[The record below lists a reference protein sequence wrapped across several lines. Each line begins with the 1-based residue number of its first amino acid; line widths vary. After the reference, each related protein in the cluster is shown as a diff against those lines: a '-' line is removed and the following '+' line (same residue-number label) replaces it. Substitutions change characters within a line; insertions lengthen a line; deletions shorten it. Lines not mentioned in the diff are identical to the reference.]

1 MWFYEVFL
9 MISALSGL
17 LFPPRSG
24 KKKFFGVLFEL
35 LNAQEPPK
43 SDFSAP
49 KSLPRAIFERKVTLP
64 RPTLGPPGRILDAKM
79 SSNRPLRPGGMRG
92 AIKPDLAGK
101 RKAHV
106 AKNAGT

>member
-1 MWFYEVFL
+1 
-9 MISALSGL
+9 MISALFRAYF
-17 LFPPRSG
+17 FPPG
-24 KKKFFGVLFEL
+24 AEKKKILWGLCEL

-79 SSNRPLRPGGMRG
+79 SSNRPFWPGGMRG
-92 AIKPDLAGK
+92 AIKYITYF
-101 RKAHV
+101 RSYIRY
-106 AKNAGT
+106 